1 MEYRVIWTI
10 DLEADSPEDAA
21 RIALAIQRDPGSW
34 ATHFEVRDPQGHVQE
49 ADLGCPCKPS
59 LNGTVYVLV
68 PMEEGIVRDVQAFQ
82 SKEAAERAEEEW
94 LTAKG
99 LTNDKERDAASDLGL
114 GIAIWECK
122 AET

>member
-1 MEYRVIWTI
+1 MEYRVTWTI
-10 DLEADSPEDAA
+10 DLDADSPEDAA
-21 RIALAIQRDPGSW
+21 RKALAIQRDPDSW
-34 ATHFEVRDPQGHVQE
+34 ATHFTVCDPQGRAHE

-59 LNGTVYVLV
+59 RNETVYVLV

-94 LTAKG
+94 LARKG
-99 LTNDKERDAASDLGL
+99 LTSDKERDAASDWGL
-114 GIAIWECK
+114 GIALWECG